1 MKWLYRIHKF
11 LFSSILITLVVLV
24 GWISYHHGN
33 NYDGHNYDG
42 HRAVDNG
49 VVISN
54 FDGDGHVLDVI
65 YPKEPK
71 RVLSTYPGAT
81 ELLIALGLDP
91 SIVATVAPYGVE
103 PELLAESYNRIPK
116 VQAPF
121 VPTKEEVLSISPDL
135 IIGWN
140 HHFQPNALGDVRN
153 WHNRNVATY
162 VVPATVRQGHPTLES
177 TVYPFID
184 DIGKIFNVE
193 SRAEAYRKSLERRV
207 QHVQDKVNNHL
218 NRPTVMILQSYGNST
233 YSVYGERYIIYDIVE
248 KAGGKPVTENMLK
261 AVGPERILGY
271 DPDYIVLVMS
281 RKTMDET
288 EFEQSGRTL
297 LLEDSKINSLRA
309 IQNHHIITVDFG
321 AVNNGN
327 GRTVDVLEEIAAQL
341 DKAAI

>member
-1 MKWLYRIHKF
+1 MKCLYRIHKF
-11 LFSSILITLVVLV
+11 LLSSILIALVVIV

-33 NYDGHNYDG
+33 NYDGHRTADP
-42 HRAVDNG
+42 G

-65 YPKEPK
+65 YPKVPK

-81 ELLIALGLDP
+81 ELLIALGLDS

-103 PELLAESYNRIPK
+103 PISLAVSYNRIPK
-116 VQAPF
+116 VEAPF

-193 SRAEAYRKSLERRV
+193 SRAEAYRKSLEQRV
-207 QHVQDKVNNHL
+207 QQVQDRVSNHQ
-218 NRPTVMILQSYGNST
+218 NRPTVLILQSYGNST

-248 KAGGKPVTENMLK
+248 KAGGKTVTENMLK

-281 RKTMDET
+281 RKTTDDT
-288 EFEQSGRTL
+288 EFEQSGQTL

-309 IQNHHIITVDFG
+309 IRNHHIITVDFG

-327 GRTVDVLEEIAAQL
+327 GRTVDVLEQIAAQL